1 MDPATTEPT
10 GDLTDQSKVNWSQDL
25 EEFHEESTRDHPV
38 EVLTRRAVLSL
49 LDVLPEAA
57 TIVEVGC
64 STGYLLED
72 LRATYATGRLVG
84 FDLIAS
90 GVHKAHAALP
100 DCLVAQADACQLP
113 LPDASADAVISVN
126 LLEHVHDDL
135 RALSEIKRILRPGAA
150 AVLVVPTGPGL
161 YDYYDRFLHHERR
174 YARGEM
180 AGKVRGLGMKV
191 EIDIHLGS
199 VVYPAFWVL
208 KKRNRLRFDHLVGA
222 ELEARVE
229 RDYGDTR
236 KSKLFDAACHFEQG
250 LLGHGVHLPLGIRGL
265 TVIRKPSPIG

>member
-1 MDPATTEPT
+1 MDPTTAEPM
-10 GDLTDQSKVNWSQDL
+10 GSLSNQSMANWSQDL
-25 EEFHEESTRDHPV
+25 EEFHEESTRDHPI
-38 EVLTRRAVLSL
+38 EVLTRRTVLSL
-49 LDVLPEAA
+49 LDVLDETA

-64 STGYLLED
+64 STGYMLED
-72 LRATYATGRLVG
+72 LRATYIAARLVG

-100 DCLVAQADACQLP
+100 DCLVAQADACKLP
-113 LPDASADAVISVN
+113 LADGLADAVISLN
-126 LLEHVHDDL
+126 LLEHVPDDV
-135 RALSEIKRILRPGAA
+135 RALSEIKRVLRPGAA

-180 AGKVRGLGMKV
+180 AEKIRGLGMKV
-191 EIDIHLGS
+191 EMDIHLGS
-199 VVYPAFWVL
+199 VVYPAFWAL

-236 KSKLFDAACHFEQG
+236 NSRLFDAACRFEQG
-250 LLGHGVHLPLGIRGL
+250 LLNHGLHLPLGIRGL
-265 TVIRKPSPIG
+265 TVLRKPPIG